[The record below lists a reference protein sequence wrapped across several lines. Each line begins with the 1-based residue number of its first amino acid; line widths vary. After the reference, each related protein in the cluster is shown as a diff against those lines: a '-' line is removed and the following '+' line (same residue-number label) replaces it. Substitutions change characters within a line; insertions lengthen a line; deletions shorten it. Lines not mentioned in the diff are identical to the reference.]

1 MVHTS
6 MKKDKSLKIT
16 LYHLLFIIIGFVA
29 LISFEAKSQTQP
41 KQYFID
47 SKTGNDQHSGTNPK
61 QAWKSLSKVNNQYFK
76 PGDQVLFKRG
86 GHWQG
91 QLAPQGSGSPKQ
103 PITYGAYGKGAL
115 PQIAAEGKFRDAVL
129 LKNSSH
135 IVLQYLDISNLD
147 TTVKEQKIGPT
158 GVRILAENSG
168 TISNIRISNLYIHDI
183 NGDNKKGSKE
193 GHGIFWDCQGPT
205 PSRIENLTIEH
216 CKLERVDRNGIR
228 GNGTF
233 GFRDNW
239 FPNKNLIIRN
249 CKLEDI
255 GGDGIVIKAFDGA
268 LVERNQLFYIRTRA
282 KDNAVG
288 IWPHSSDNTI
298 IQYNEVAYT
307 KNQDW
312 SNDGQSFDIDGNCNN
327 TLIQH
332 NYSHDNEGGFMLVIS
347 DAINE
352 KSRMTTNSI
361 IRNNLS
367 INDGNQRKRLFNFA
381 LVTDQTHIV
390 GNLFLNNSKDSV
402 KIELVDIEHGVPKNV
417 VFENNIIRYQNGANA
432 VFSKSAQQYDAL
444 QWKGNIF
451 KGNIRGKER
460 LQHLSDHASPAQAID
475 QRQYP
480 FSLLKRLKIEGYH

>member
-1 MVHTS
+1 MDCNKPSRINAPVLTP
-6 MKKDKSLKIT
+6 
-16 LYHLLFIIIGFVA
+16 LFILMLAFVSLCGIA
-29 LISFEAKSQTQP
+29 IKAKAQS

-47 SKTGNDQHSGTNPK
+47 SQAGDDQHQGTSIK
-61 QAWKSLSKVNNQYFK
+61 QAWKSLAKVNAQQFK
-76 PGDQVLFKRG
+76 PGDRVLFKRG
-86 GHWQG
+86 SRWQG
-91 QLAPQGSGSPKQ
+91 QLAPQGSGTKAQ

-129 LKNSSH
+129 LKNSSYIH
-135 IVLQYLDISNLD
+135 LQYLDISNLD
-147 TTVKEQKIGPT
+147 TTLKEQKIGPT

-168 TISNIRISNLYIHDI
+168 AIYNIHISNLYIHDI

-193 GHGIFWDCQGPT
+193 GHGIFWDCQGPK
-205 PSRIENLTIEH
+205 PSWIENLLIEH

-268 LVERNQLFYIRTRA
+268 LVERNQLFHIRTRA

-288 IWPHSSDNTI
+288 IWPHSSDHTTI
-298 IQYNEVAYT
+298 QFNEVAYT
-307 KNQDW
+307 KNRDW
-312 SNDGQSFDIDGNCNN
+312 SNDGQSFDIDGNCNH
-327 TLIQH
+327 TIIQN

-352 KSRMTTNSI
+352 KSQMTTNSI

-381 LVTDQTHIV
+381 LVTDQTHIT
-390 GNLFLNNSKDSV
+390 GNLFLNTTKDSV

-417 VFENNIIRYQNGANA
+417 IFENNIIDFQHGATA
-432 VFSKSAQQYDAL
+432 VCTKSAVQYDAL
-444 QWKGNIF
+444 TWKGNTF
-451 KGNIRGKER
+451 KGNIIGKER
-460 LQHLSDHASPAQAID
+460 LKQVSEAQAVAKGINLK
-475 QRQYP
+475 QYP
-480 FSLLKRLKIEGYH
+480 FSLLKTLKLKRYH